1 MLELKKCH
9 LKCDKCGAEFDAP
22 SDLESETYSEERS
35 MGMQIGYKW
44 THEDECPHC
53 HKPYSFEINAWEYPI
68 GFLDYEDHKNKG
80 VELDYDVD
88 VAQETYDEWDD
99 FWKDWE
105 NLAPSTFDEF
115 NLTMQKLRGM
125 LESDLVLTND
135 MFLKMVDV
143 FAVTAMEAYLS
154 GTLIEKVKEDDTYLL
169 NAAKNIKDLKD
180 EKMALYEVVENPD
193 KAKKRIFEKI
203 YEFMYHN
210 LPKIKCIYEAVF
222 GIKIN
227 YSLKNLIPIVQR
239 RHDIVHRN
247 GKNKDGK
254 EIVLD
259 TAMVEQDIEF
269 ISSFV
274 KKINCLID
282 PFLSQIMKNG

>member
-1 MLELKKCH
+1 
-9 LKCDKCGAEFDAP
+9 
-22 SDLESETYSEERS
+22 

-44 THEDECPHC
+44 THEDECPLC
-53 HKPYSFEINAWEYPI
+53 HEPYSFEINAWEYPI

-125 LESDLVLTND
+125 LESDLILTND
-135 MFLKMVDV
+135 MFLKMVDA

-169 NAAKNIKDLKD
+169 NVAKNIEDLKN
-180 EKMALYEVVENPD
+180 EKMTLYEIVENPD
-193 KAKKRIFEKI
+193 KAKKRIFEKL

-222 GIKIN
+222 GIKID

-259 TAMVEQDIEF
+259 TAMVEQDIEV